1 MNGDVAVLP
10 LIKHD
15 ACRHEARRGH
25 DVDLVER
32 EPRAHLIAVTC
43 EHSAS
48 EALKHAHESAVAPT
62 AVCRNKMHGHV
73 IVAERHHRLD
83 ALFEAGAKHI
93 LIEREALLVGFGV
106 IPVGEYTAPCDGEAQ
121 SLEAHL
127 AEERDVLAVMM
138 IEIDGLLGRVVMVGQ
153 RLERNV
159 VTPDDGET
167 VPPVRQKIRVGEP
180 PPALVP
186 GTLTLVGGK
195 RAAPEK
201 IRTQWHGSPP
211 YLAFSA
217 NGHHHAAAPVRV
229 HGAPVPRRDSLR

>member
-1 MNGDVAVLP
+1 
-10 LIKHD
+10 
-15 ACRHEARRGH
+15 
-25 DVDLVER
+25 
-32 EPRAHLIAVTC
+32 
-43 EHSAS
+43 
-48 EALKHAHESAVAPT
+48 
-62 AVCRNKMHGHV
+62 MHGHV
-73 IVAERHHRLD
+73 IVVERHHRLD

-180 PPALVP
+180 PPPSSQAPSHWLAESAPPQRKSERNGMGVLLILLLVRT
-186 GTLTLVGGK
+186 GTTMQRCPSGFMGPQFREETRCAK
-195 RAAPEK
+195 AP
-201 IRTQWHGSPP
+201 
-211 YLAFSA
+211 F
-217 NGHHHAAAPVRV
+217 
-229 HGAPVPRRDSLR
+229 